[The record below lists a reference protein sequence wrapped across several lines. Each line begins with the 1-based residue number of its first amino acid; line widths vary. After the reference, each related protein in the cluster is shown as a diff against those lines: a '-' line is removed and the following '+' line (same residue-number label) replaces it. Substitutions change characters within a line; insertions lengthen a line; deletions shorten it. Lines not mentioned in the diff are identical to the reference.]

1 MCEAVRM
8 PWEYRVVTTVG
19 RFLLDPLHQGYYE
32 FASVPNISLHCAG
45 AANAGV
51 PLAMIVQRYG
61 WNAFFVTMV
70 VSCAVVVLLMTPMA
84 NLKSYSQR
92 EAQGLIKAA

>member
-1 MCEAVRM
+1 M
-8 PWEYRVVTTVG
+8 WECCKRLQCT
-19 RFLLDPLHQGYYE
+19 
-32 FASVPNISLHCAG
+32 G

-61 WNAFFVTMV
+61 WNAFFITMV

>member
-1 MCEAVRM
+1 M
-8 PWEYRVVTTVG
+8 
-19 RFLLDPLHQGYYE
+19 
-32 FASVPNISLHCAG
+32 
-45 AANAGV
+45 
-51 PLAMIVQRYG
+51 PLAIIVQRYG

-70 VSCAVVVLLMTPMA
+70 ASCTVVVLLMMPMA

>member
-1 MCEAVRM
+1 MLKFCSKAMRLKHTC
-8 PWEYRVVTTVG
+8 TTVWHTAQ
-19 RFLLDPLHQGYYE
+19 LP
-32 FASVPNISLHCAG
+32 HCAG